1 MDNVIFER
9 RQRRNFSLFNLVNP
23 FWVIS
28 SLASALFRLFGFRKQ
43 VRSHDFDYL
52 TNGLPDDFIILK
64 YPLRYS
70 MQSIIPHLEESETNH
85 DSKFTQTEV
94 DNLIQSKLNSQIEE
108 LVKMRRFR
116 NALKPSRKHVRK
128 ILARNSED
136 LLRTLD
142 RRNRE
147 RYGGKVSKFHRMK
160 NERSSRG
167 LRMIKSLTNNKYI
180 DVDNAMEDVFYIS
193 DSDN

>member
-1 MDNVIFER
+1 
-9 RQRRNFSLFNLVNP
+9 
-23 FWVIS
+23 
-28 SLASALFRLFGFRKQ
+28 
-43 VRSHDFDYL
+43 
-52 TNGLPDDFIILK
+52 
-64 YPLRYS
+64 